1 MELEKFAMNIH
12 QLSINYLQEH
22 DRILVRVNTT
32 DAAQLRLWFTRRLA
46 LGFAP
51 LMSRVV
57 TQHIAAQEATQ
68 SKYIFPAVM
77 SDTTAQQMLADFKK
91 QEHLQK
97 SDFQT
102 PFKNE
107 PSQLPLGGE
116 PLLVTEVNMTPM
128 PSGQMQ
134 LVFSEK
140 LADVSRPRSFTML
153 LEANLTHGFVHLL
166 DKAIAVSQW
175 RQDILVE
182 LGGDKPPAGETTD
195 TRAKPKYWN

>member
-1 MELEKFAMNIH
+1 MNIH
-12 QLSINYLQEH
+12 QLSVNYLQEH
-22 DRILVRVNTT
+22 DRILMRVNTT
-32 DAAQLRLWFTRRLA
+32 DAAELRLWLTRRLA

-51 LMSRVV
+51 LLSRLV
-57 TQHIAAQEATQ
+57 TQHTATQEAAQSQYISPLATSDTATQ
-68 SKYIFPAVM
+68 
-77 SDTTAQQMLADFKK
+77 QMMADFKK

-102 PFKNE
+102 PFKDQ

-116 PLLVTEVNMTPM
+116 PLLVTEVNITPM

-140 LADVSRPRSFTML
+140 LPDVSQPRSFTMA
-153 LEANLTHGFVHLL
+153 LEANLTHGLLHLL
-166 DKAIAVSQW
+166 DKAIAASLW

-182 LGGDKPPAGETTD
+182 LGGDRLPAGETAD
-195 TRAKPKYWN
+195 TNAEPKYWN